1 MTMKAIIVYVFAALA
16 ASALAVVFEH
26 LIVSVRTSEDRG
38 PRNPADISGCDEVSA
53 AYSLIDTGSSRE
65 FHFPTTL
72 IHAIPVQQQR

>member
-38 PRNPADISGCDEVSA
+38 PRNPADISGCDHVSGA
-53 AYSLIDTGSSRE
+53 HS
-65 FHFPTTL
+65 
-72 IHAIPVQQQR
+72 